1 MATAARPANNKVDML
16 TNVPIRMSI
25 KYIDVYPDSGKGY
38 GASMRLKGTID
49 GADAIVYPKG
59 KVWAAVKAMKAAGVI
74 DANGEYADEPTE
86 KYSIPVIHADVEMV
100 MRQAAG
106 EKYATFA
113 VNTYGTARVVP
124 TTPKPVASHNT
135 IGRVPWEDEQETGG
149 PPAPTRIPTDHLAAV
164 ATEYAGCLT
173 RARQLA
179 LEAKLDTL
187 GGDLAGTVQ
196 AIAATLFIETN
207 KRTR

>member
-74 DANGEYADEPTE
+74 DSGGEYANF
-86 KYSIPVIHADVEMV
+86 SINTC
-100 MRQAAG
+100 G
-106 EKYATFA
+106 E
-113 VNTYGTARVVP
+113 ARTVP
-124 TTPKPVASHNT
+124 ATPKPVSTTKQPTN
-135 IGRVPWEDEQETGG
+135 IGGPLPWEQEETGA
-149 PPAPTRIPTDHLAAV
+149 PPARADVPASFALYDRCFEHAFKVASAAKITD
-164 ATEYAGCLT
+164 
-173 RARQLA
+173 Q
-179 LEAKLDTL
+179 
-187 GGDLAGTVQ
+187 Q
-196 AIAATLFIETN
+196 AIASMAATLYIQAN
-207 KRTR
+207 K

>member
-74 DANGEYADEPTE
+74 DSGGEYEDDPTE
-86 KYSIPVIHADVEMV
+86 KYSIPVLHADVEMV

-106 EKYATFA
+106 EKYANFSI
-113 VNTYGTARVVP
+113 NTCGEARTVP
-124 TTPKPVASHNT
+124 ATPKPVSTTKQPTN
-135 IGRVPWEDEQETGG
+135 IGGPLPWEQEETGA
-149 PPAPTRIPTDHLAAV
+149 PPARADVPASFALYDRCFEHAFKVASAAKITD
-164 ATEYAGCLT
+164 
-173 RARQLA
+173 Q
-179 LEAKLDTL
+179 
-187 GGDLAGTVQ
+187 Q
-196 AIAATLFIETN
+196 AIASMAATLYIQAN
-207 KRTR
+207 K